1 MTTALLKKQIE
12 LLEKQIELIEKEYKT
27 KWELERVKHRLVH
40 EHYEDLH
47 NIIVKEGLIGTKYFC
62 SCHDC
67 EINYLF
73 SSEFEADEH
82 IINIKAFCSCHD
94 AKYLPLEIFY
104 KWFPNRTPPTPP
116 YSEN

>member
-1 MTTALLKKQIE
+1 MTTTLLKKQIE

-27 KWELERVKHRLVH
+27 KWELERIKHRLVH

-73 SSEFEADEH
+73 SSEYEADEH

-104 KWFPNRTPPTPP
+104 KWFPNRTPTPP